1 MTELSNLLLFFTAIA
16 KFLLITGVG
25 LGGAVVVI
33 AECCGFRVV
42 ALGVEKVRSGQ
53 LARTDRDGLIPT
65 LSNRDGNKPAPEV
78 MVRAA

>member
-1 MTELSNLLLFFTAIA
+1 MTSELSNLLLFFTAIA

-25 LGGAVVVI
+25 LGGAVVVL

-42 ALGVEKVRSGQ
+42 ALGIEKVSERAVSHC
-53 LARTDRDGLIPT
+53 TSVV
-65 LSNRDGNKPAPEV
+65 LSDGNKPAPEV